1 MKMFAG
7 LGNPGAEYAATR
19 HNVGFML
26 ADALAARWDAA
37 GWRAKQDALVAEA
50 RLGAEKILLVKP
62 LTYMN
67 ESGRAV
73 GPLLSWYKLDPN
85 DLIVAHD
92 DMDLPVGTIRL
103 RKKGSAGGHNGMK
116 SILYH
121 VQDEN
126 FPRVRIGVG
135 HPVHGREQVIRHVLS
150 PFSGEDLQKIRE
162 AIEYLLPAVEC
173 IVTEGIDL
181 AMNKY
186 NPKKEKKPKE
196 PKPSENEEVQHLQ
209 NETNAHGRPEENKE
223 QPETERNLDG

>member
-26 ADALAARWDAA
+26 ADALAARWNAS
-37 GWRAKQDALVAEA
+37 GWRTKQDALVSEA

-73 GPLLSWYKLDPN
+73 GPLLSWYKLAPE

-150 PFSGEDLQKIRE
+150 PFSGEDAQKIHE

-173 IVTEGIDL
+173 ILTEGIDL

-186 NPKKEKKPKE
+186 NPKKVKKPRE
-196 PKPSENEEVQHLQ
+196 PKPAEEQQ
-209 NETNAHGRPEENKE
+209 E
-223 QPETERNLDG
+223 QPGNTGQTERSMKSDG

>member
-26 ADALAARWDAA
+26 ADALAARWDATS
-37 GWRAKQDALVAEA
+37 WRTKQDALVAEA
-50 RLGAEKILLVKP
+50 RLGTEKILLVKP

-73 GPLLSWYKLDPN
+73 GPLLSWYKLDPS

-150 PFSGEDLQKIRE
+150 PFSGEDAQKIRKV
-162 AIEYLLPAVEC
+162 IEYLLPAVEC
-173 IVTEGIDL
+173 IVTEGIEM

-186 NPKKEKKPKE
+186 NPKKEKKPK
-196 PKPSENEEVQHLQ
+196 PPENAEEQSAK
-209 NETNAHGRPEENKE
+209 NEANDSGRQDESTE
-223 QPETERNLDG
+223 QTERSGKSDG

>member
-37 GWRAKQDALVAEA
+37 GWRTKQDALVAEA

-73 GPLLSWYKLDPN
+73 GPLLSWYKLAPE

-92 DMDLPVGTIRL
+92 DMDLPVGMIRL

-135 HPVHGREQVIRHVLS
+135 HPVHGRDQVIRHVLS
-150 PFSGEDLQKIRE
+150 PFSAEDAQKIRE

-173 IVTEGIDL
+173 IIAEGIDL

-186 NPKKEKKPKE
+186 NPKKEKKPKP
-196 PKPSENEEVQHLQ
+196 PKNAGEQ
-209 NETNAHGRPEENKE
+209 NEANASGEPDGNAR
-223 QPETERNLDG
+223 QTERSGNSDG

>member
-1 MKMFAG
+1 MKMIAG

-19 HNVGFML
+19 HNVCFML
-26 ADALAARWDAA
+26 ADALAMRWDAA
-37 GWRAKQDALVAEA
+37 SWRLKQDALVAEA
-50 RLGAEKILLVKP
+50 RLGTEKIMLVKP

-73 GPLLSWYKLDPN
+73 GPLLSWYKLDAG
-85 DLIVAHD
+85 DLIVAND

-121 VQDEN
+121 VKDEN

-150 PFSGEDLQKIRE
+150 PFSAEDAEKIRE
-162 AIEYLLPAVEC
+162 AIDYLLPAVEC

-196 PKPSENEEVQHLQ
+196 SKNAETGNAQ
-209 NETNAHGRPEENKE
+209 NGPDGSAK
-223 QPETERNLDG
+223 QAETERKLDG

>member
-26 ADALAARWDAA
+26 ADALAARWNAS
-37 GWRAKQDALVAEA
+37 GWRTKQDALVSEA

-73 GPLLSWYKLDPN
+73 GPLLSWYKLAPE

-150 PFSGEDLQKIRE
+150 PFSGEDAQKIRE

-173 IVTEGIDL
+173 IIAEGIDL

-186 NPKKEKKPKE
+186 NPKKVKKPRE
-196 PKPSENEEVQHLQ
+196 PKPAEEQQ
-209 NETNAHGRPEENKE
+209 E
-223 QPETERNLDG
+223 QPGSTGQTERSMKSDG

>member
-1 MKMFAG
+1 MKMIAG

-26 ADALAARWDAA
+26 VDALAARWSATA
-37 GWRAKQDALVAEA
+37 WRTKQDALVAET

-67 ESGRAV
+67 ESGRAI
-73 GPLLSWYKLDPN
+73 GPLLSWYKLEVN
-85 DLIVAHD
+85 NLIVAHD

-116 SILYH
+116 SVLYH
-121 VQDEN
+121 VKDEN

-135 HPVHGREQVIRHVLS
+135 HPAHEQEQVIRHVLS
-150 PFSGEDLQKIRE
+150 PFSAEDAKKIRE
-162 AIEYLLPAVEC
+162 TIDYLLPAVEC
-173 IVTEGIDL
+173 IMTEGIDL

-186 NPKKEKKPKE
+186 NPKKAKKPKE
-196 PKPSENEEVQHLQ
+196 AQIVEKDREPNTKNEPNGTQL
-209 NETNAHGRPEENKE
+209 
-223 QPETERNLDG
+223 ETERNLDG

>member
-1 MKMFAG
+1 
-7 LGNPGAEYAATR
+7 AEYAATR

-26 ADALAARWDAA
+26 ADALAARWNAS
-37 GWRAKQDALVAEA
+37 GWRTKQDALVSEA

-67 ESGRAV
+67 ESGRAI
-73 GPLLSWYKLDPN
+73 GPLLSWYKLDAG

-150 PFSGEDLQKIRE
+150 PFSGEDAQKIHE

-173 IVTEGIDL
+173 ILTEGIDL

-186 NPKKEKKPKE
+186 NPKKVKKPRE
-196 PKPSENEEVQHLQ
+196 PKPAEEQQ
-209 NETNAHGRPEENKE
+209 E
-223 QPETERNLDG
+223 QPDNTEQTERSMNSDG

>member
-37 GWRAKQDALVAEA
+37 GWRTKQDALVAEA

-67 ESGRAV
+67 ESGRAI
-73 GPLLSWYKLDPN
+73 GPLLSWYKLAPE

-92 DMDLPVGTIRL
+92 DMDLPVGMIRL

-135 HPVHGREQVIRHVLS
+135 HPVHGRDQVIRHVLS
-150 PFSGEDLQKIRE
+150 PFSAEDAQKIRE

-173 IVTEGIDL
+173 IIAEGIDL

-186 NPKKEKKPKE
+186 NPKKEKKPKP
-196 PKPSENEEVQHLQ
+196 PKNAGEQ
-209 NETNAHGRPEENKE
+209 NEANASGEPDGNAR
-223 QPETERNLDG
+223 QTERSGNSDG

>member
-7 LGNPGAEYAATR
+7 LGNPGTEYAATR

-26 ADALAARWDAA
+26 ADALAAQWDATP
-37 GWRAKQDALVAEA
+37 WRTKPDSLIAEA

-73 GPLLSWYKLDPN
+73 GSLLSWYKLEPSE
-85 DLIVAHD
+85 LIVAHD

-150 PFSGEDLQKIRE
+150 PFSAEDAQKIRE
-162 AIEYLLPAVEC
+162 AIDYLLPAV
-173 IVTEGIDL
+173 
-181 AMNKY
+181 
-186 NPKKEKKPKE
+186 
-196 PKPSENEEVQHLQ
+196 
-209 NETNAHGRPEENKE
+209 
-223 QPETERNLDG
+223 

>member
-26 ADALAARWDAA
+26 ADALAARWNAS
-37 GWRAKQDALVAEA
+37 GWRTKQDALVSEA
-50 RLGAEKILLVKP
+50 RLGAEKVLLVKP

-73 GPLLSWYKLDPN
+73 GPLLSWYKLAPE

-92 DMDLPVGTIRL
+92 DIDLPVGTIRL

-150 PFSGEDLQKIRE
+150 PFSGEDAQKIHE

-173 IVTEGIDL
+173 ILTEGIDL

-186 NPKKEKKPKE
+186 NPKKVKKPRE
-196 PKPSENEEVQHLQ
+196 PKPAEEQQ
-209 NETNAHGRPEENKE
+209 E
-223 QPETERNLDG
+223 QPDNTEQTERSMNSDG

>member
-7 LGNPGAEYAATR
+7 LGNPGTEYAATR

-26 ADALAARWDAA
+26 ADALAARWDAT
-37 GWRAKQDALVAEA
+37 GWRTKQDALVAEA

-73 GPLLSWYKLDPN
+73 GPLLDWYKLDVS
-85 DLIVAHD
+85 DLVVAHD
-92 DMDLPVGTIRL
+92 DMDLPVGTIRI

-150 PFSGEDLQKIRE
+150 PFSGEDAQRIRE

-173 IVTEGIDL
+173 IITEGADL

-186 NPKKEKKPKE
+186 NPKKQKKQKE
-196 PKPSENEEVQHLQ
+196 PEDIEARRGSGKSDEN
-209 NETNAHGRPEENKE
+209 TE
-223 QPETERNLDG
+223 QPETRRQPNG

>member
-37 GWRAKQDALVAEA
+37 GWRTKQDALVAEA

-73 GPLLSWYKLDPN
+73 GPLLSWYKLAPE

-92 DMDLPVGTIRL
+92 DMDLPVGMIRL

-135 HPVHGREQVIRHVLS
+135 HPVHGRDQVIRHVLS
-150 PFSGEDLQKIRE
+150 PFSAEDAQKIRE

-173 IVTEGIDL
+173 IIAEGIDL

-186 NPKKEKKPKE
+186 NPKKAKKPKE
-196 PKPSENEEVQHLQ
+196 PKPAEEQQ
-209 NETNAHGRPEENKE
+209 E
-223 QPETERNLDG
+223 QPGNTGQTERSIKSDG

>member
-26 ADALAARWDAA
+26 VDALASRWDAA
-37 GWRAKQDALVAEA
+37 SWRLKQDALVAEA
-50 RLGAEKILLVKP
+50 RLGTEKVLLVKP
-62 LTYMN
+62 MTYMN

-73 GPLLSWYKLDPN
+73 GPLLSWYKLEASN
-85 DLIVAHD
+85 LIVAHD

-121 VQDEN
+121 VQNEN

-135 HPVHGREQVIRHVLS
+135 HPVHGRDQVIRHVLS
-150 PFSGEDLQKIRE
+150 PFSGEDAQKIRKV
-162 AIEYLLPAVEC
+162 IDYLLPAVEC
-173 IVTEGIDL
+173 ILTEGIDL

-186 NPKKEKKPKE
+186 NPKKEKKPK
-196 PKPSENEEVQHLQ
+196 PSKNTEEQPAQ
-209 NETNAHGRPEENKE
+209 NEANESDRSDESME
-223 QPETERNLDG
+223 QTERSGNSDG

>member
-26 ADALAARWDAA
+26 ADALAARWNAS
-37 GWRAKQDALVAEA
+37 GWRTKQDALVSEA

-73 GPLLSWYKLDPN
+73 GPLLSWYKLAPE

-135 HPVHGREQVIRHVLS
+135 HPVHGRDQVIRHVLS
-150 PFSGEDLQKIRE
+150 PFSAEDAQKIRE

-173 IVTEGIDL
+173 IIAEGIDL

-186 NPKKEKKPKE
+186 NPKKAKKPKE
-196 PKPSENEEVQHLQ
+196 PKPAEEQQ
-209 NETNAHGRPEENKE
+209 E
-223 QPETERNLDG
+223 QPGNTGQTERSMNSDG

>member
-26 ADALAARWDAA
+26 ADALAARWNAS
-37 GWRAKQDALVAEA
+37 GWRTKQDALVSEA
-50 RLGAEKILLVKP
+50 RLGAEKVLLVKP

-73 GPLLSWYKLDPN
+73 GPLLSWYKLAPE

-150 PFSGEDLQKIRE
+150 PFSGEDAQKIRE

-173 IVTEGIDL
+173 ILTEGIDL

-186 NPKKEKKPKE
+186 NPKKVKKPRE
-196 PKPSENEEVQHLQ
+196 PNPAEEQQ
-209 NETNAHGRPEENKE
+209 E
-223 QPETERNLDG
+223 QPDNTEQTERSMNSDG

>member
-26 ADALAARWDAA
+26 ADALAARWNAS
-37 GWRAKQDALVAEA
+37 GWRTKQDALVSEA

-67 ESGRAV
+67 ESGRAI
-73 GPLLSWYKLDPN
+73 GPLLSWYKLDAG

-150 PFSGEDLQKIRE
+150 PFSGEDAQKIRE

-173 IVTEGIDL
+173 ILTEGIDL

-186 NPKKEKKPKE
+186 NPKKVKKPRE
-196 PKPSENEEVQHLQ
+196 PKPAEKQQ
-209 NETNAHGRPEENKE
+209 E
-223 QPETERNLDG
+223 QPDNTEQTERSMNSDG

>member
-26 ADALAARWDAA
+26 ADALAARWDATS
-37 GWRAKQDALVAEA
+37 WRTKQDALVAEA
-50 RLGAEKILLVKP
+50 RLGTEKILLVKP
-62 LTYMN
+62 LTDMN

-73 GPLLSWYKLDPN
+73 GPLLSWYKLDPS

-135 HPVHGREQVIRHVLS
+135 HPVHGRDQVIRHVLS
-150 PFSGEDLQKIRE
+150 PFSGEDTQKIRE
-162 AIEYLLPAVEC
+162 VIEYLLPAVEC
-173 IVTEGIDL
+173 IVTEGIEM

-186 NPKKEKKPKE
+186 NPKKEKKPK
-196 PKPSENEEVQHLQ
+196 PPENAEEQSAT
-209 NETNAHGRPEENKE
+209 NEANESGRQGESTE
-223 QPETERNLDG
+223 QTERSGKSDG